1 MFDAFRQRLG
11 EWIAPRREK
20 PAVRSYKAGRAG
32 RLTAGWLRPTS
43 SADAELKHSLEL
55 LRNGSRQLV
64 RDSGH
69 AKRAKAIVVNNVV
82 GAGVGLQAQV
92 LTTRGEPSA
101 RVNAQIE
108 SEFAHWSRAENCH
121 TGGALH
127 FADLERAAMGEVFE
141 AGECLLRLHPRA
153 FGESRVPLAIEL
165 IEPECLADDRAVT
178 AATAPGNEMRLGVEC
193 DRFGRAVAYWIRDQ
207 HPGDISRYASGGRT
221 AGYERVPAAEI
232 IHLKLADRWPQTR
245 GVPWLHAAANKLRD
259 MDEYGDAELTAAK
272 MSSMYFGTLESGEDN
287 PLGSETASDGTQQMA
302 IEAGIIDRLAPGE
315 KFNFHAPNRPNA
327 ALDAFMRTLLREVA
341 AGIGVSYESL
351 SRDYSQSNYSSSRL
365 ALLDD
370 RDLWRV
376 LQQWWVRSFRERLH
390 RVWLERAVLARA
402 VAAVGVPE
410 YVADP
415 ERFQAVRW
423 KLRGWS
429 WVDPTKEVAAY
440 KEAVKAGFM
449 SIAKV
454 VEMTGQGDDLEDVVE
469 QRKAEIELFE
479 EADVPTDTGGEAPAP
494 APAVP
499 NAGTNQPDSGT
510 PAEADDDDEQD
521 DATPSEPPVR
531 LVSRPR

>member
-11 EWIAPRREK
+11 SWIAPRRE
-20 PAVRSYKAGRAG
+20 PARAVRSYKAGRAG

-43 SADAELKHSLEL
+43 SADAELKASLEL

-69 AKRAKAIVVNNVV
+69 ARRAKTIVINNVV
-82 GAGVGLQAQV
+82 GAGVGLQAAV
-92 LTTRGEPSA
+92 NTTRGELST

-108 SEFAHWSRAENCH
+108 AEFAHWSRAENCH

-141 AGECLLRLHPRA
+141 AGECILRLHPRA
-153 FGESRVPLAIEL
+153 FGDSRVPLAIEL
-165 IEPECLADDRAVT
+165 IEPECLADDRAVV
-178 AATAPGNEMRLGVEC
+178 AAVTPGNEMRLGVEC
-193 DRFGRAVAYWIRDQ
+193 DRYGRAVAYWIRDQ
-207 HPGDISRYASGGRT
+207 HPGDIGRYATGGRT

-232 IHLKLADRWPQTR
+232 IHLRLVDRWPQTR

-272 MSSMYFGTLESGEDN
+272 MSSMYFGTLESGEEN
-287 PLGSETASDGTQQMA
+287 PLGSETAADGTQQMA

-365 ALLDD
+365 SLLDD

-376 LQQWWVRSFRERLH
+376 LQQWWLRSFRERLH
-390 RVWLERAVLARA
+390 RLWIERAVLARA
-402 VAAVGVPE
+402 LPAISVPE
-410 YVADP
+410 YVAEPD
-415 ERFQAVRW
+415 RFHAVRW

-429 WVDPTKEVAAY
+429 WVDPTREVEAY
-440 KEAVKAGFM
+440 KEAVRAGFM

-454 VEMTGQGDDLEDVVE
+454 VEMTGQGDDLEDVLE
-469 QRKAEIELFE
+469 QRKAELEMFE
-479 EADVPTDTGGEAPAP
+479 EAGVETDTSPAP
-494 APAVP
+494 APAAAAAP
-499 NAGTNQPDSGT
+499 AAPPAADAEGTAEDDSET
-510 PAEADDDDEQD
+510 E
-521 DATPSEPPVR
+521 DAAPSRV
-531 LVSRPR
+531 LSFPR